1 MEFANTMNFWESF
14 KDIST
19 TDFEK
24 KCKFM
29 FEEFGTSLAC
39 NRFDVGNCVEYA
51 FSDML
56 KENECFQVENVPNAQ
71 RYDLNIH
78 MYGYISIKYSSS
90 GNIRLHN
97 SLGDNKDMHMKPTF
111 VVTPV
116 CIYLITKE
124 LIEKYDINLDSYLKN
139 TGDALE
145 LKRSILTLL
154 DKKKYPFKKHIDI
167 QFDKGKCKHRQCSEI
182 IYKYVKDN
190 VNKNK
195 LEDITIDL
203 GNLTLAN
210 DE

>member
-1 MEFANTMNFWESF
+1 MEFANAMNFWEGF
-14 KDIST
+14 KDINT

-24 KCKFM
+24 KCKFL

-56 KENECFQVENVPNAQ
+56 TANECFQVENVPNAQ
-71 RYDLNIH
+71 RYDINIQMH
-78 MYGYISIKYSSS
+78 GYISIKYSSS

-111 VVTPV
+111 VITPN
-116 CIYLITKE
+116 CIYLITQE
-124 LIEKYDINLDSYLKN
+124 LVEEYGINLESYLKN

-145 LKRSILTLL
+145 LKRSILKFL
-154 DKKKYPFKKHIDI
+154 DKNKYPFKKDIDI
-167 QFDKGKCKHRQCSEI
+167 QFDKSKCKHRQCSVI
-182 IYKYVKDN
+182 IYEYVKDN

-195 LEDITIDL
+195 LDDITIDL
-203 GNLTLAN
+203 GNLILAN